1 MGRIPEETISQIR
14 DRAGIVEVAQSFF
27 PVKKRG
33 GDYWACCPFHHEKT
47 PSFKL
52 NEDRNAYYCFGCKAH
67 GTVFDLVKALVNT
80 DFVGA
85 VRWLAQ
91 RYNIEIPE
99 ERYAGLP
106 SDEAARQRQIREKRM
121 TLLQTVAEWYRS
133 LIRTPEAAVARNYLA
148 SRGMDEAFAEQF
160 KLGYSPDAWD
170 GVARMATPLGYDTSD
185 LLATGLIVH
194 NEEKNTYYDRFRGR
208 LMFPIWNEMGK
219 VVGFSARVLDPE
231 VKTAKY
237 VNSPETE
244 FFEKGRLL
252 YAFNFAR
259 NKLRE
264 FGYALVCEGQL
275 DVIACHRA
283 GLVNAVAAQGTAF
296 TEAHARLLRK
306 SVDKVV
312 LSFDADTAGFKAA
325 RKTIALLHGLG
336 FTVEVVTLPQ
346 GEDPDSVFRKGG
358 GDALRQIMSVT
369 EPAVHYLFRVSCLEA
384 DIRTAEGKSII
395 VNQVLAGIQPLKDLV
410 ARTVHCQWLAQQ
422 LGLPDS
428 TVINTLAS
436 MPDPEASARP
446 NGGGSMPRPQLPVF
460 IAPVAPSDITW
471 GMLLDLVLHFE
482 DFARRLAFDDTMMSL
497 IPPSPLGQAISH
509 VLVFV
514 EQGEWNSA
522 ADRLSQMPLFQD
534 NMVGHAIIASDFA
547 SVGEGE
553 EERQR
558 LERTF
563 QDCLARIKQ
572 DGLTQRINQLQEELA
587 RAQDEQQRRDL
598 QSEMTRLVLEKKKL
612 RNARRLSPVPPGSA

>member
-106 SDEAARQRQIREKRM
+106 PDEAARQRQIREKRL

-148 SRGMDEAFAEQF
+148 GRGMDEPSADQF

-170 GVARMATPLGYDTSD
+170 GIIRMATTLGYDTSD

-194 NEEKNTYYDRFRGR
+194 NEEKDTYYDRFRGR

-219 VVGFSARVLDPE
+219 VVGFSARILDPAA
-231 VKTAKY
+231 KTAKY

-259 NKLRE
+259 DKLRE
-264 FGYALVCEGQL
+264 FGHALVCEGQL

-325 RKTIALLHGLG
+325 RRTIALLHGLG
-336 FTVEVVTLPQ
+336 FTVEVVTLPE

-358 GDALRQIMSVT
+358 ADALRQIMSVT
-369 EPAVHYLFRVSCLEA
+369 EPAVHYLFRVSCLES

-410 ARTVHCQWLAQQ
+410 ARTAHCQWLARQ

-436 MPDPEASARP
+436 MPGPDAPPHPGGAPARP
-446 NGGGSMPRPQLPVF
+446 HPPPVF
-460 IAPVAPSDITW
+460 IAPVAPSDVTW

-482 DFARRLAFDDTMMSL
+482 DYAKRLAFDDAMMSL
-497 IPPSPLGQAISH
+497 IPPSPLGQALSH
-509 VLVFV
+509 VLAFA
-514 EQGEWNSA
+514 EQGEWGSA

-534 NMVGHAIIASDFA
+534 AMVGHAIIASDFA
-547 SVGEGE
+547 KTAEQGE
-553 EERQR
+553 ESQR
-558 LERTF
+558 IERTF

-572 DGLTQRINQLQEELA
+572 DGLTKRINQLQEEMA
-587 RAQDEQQRRDL
+587 KTQDEQQRRDL
-598 QSEMTRLVLEKKKL
+598 QSEMTRLVIEKKRF
-612 RNARRLSPVPPGSA
+612 RNALRQSPLSGK